1 VTQHAIINSSE
12 EKINSSTMRSIS
24 GVLFTAFLVVKAI
37 DVRASRLFNTYYLLE
52 PGSYT
57 EPWFSDLD
65 RIELEKTTSEAP
77 LTTTSRRGSIEK
89 KVTNVSLKKNEK
101 KDRRKGKDVVGKLS
115 SYYLSPFNC
124 EPFNC
129 SDLASHRG
137 QKAATR
143 LVFWNQRS

>member
-1 VTQHAIINSSE
+1 
-12 EKINSSTMRSIS
+12 M
-24 GVLFTAFLVVKAI
+24 
-37 DVRASRLFNTYYLLE
+37 RASRLFNTYYLLE

-115 SYYLSPFNC
+115 SYYLSPFHC

-129 SDLASHRG
+129 SDLASEAKKQRRG
-137 QKAATR
+137 WFFGINVR
-143 LVFWNQRS
+143 DFDDIPDFE